1 MLQYNTRRRETRVN
15 TLNQYT
21 NTQLF
26 EELISRG
33 LEEHDNE
40 GQVVIYTGIYNPE
53 ESNEEQNA

>member
-1 MLQYNTRRRETRVN
+1 MN

-40 GQVVIYTGIYNPE
+40 GQVVIYTGIYNSE